1 MKPYRYLSLLFLVA
15 FPAAPA
21 AAADSLVYADKDGTI
36 HRVQVYSVSKDD
48 GKDFNARILVGGRKR
63 KLTVPARM
71 VVSFRR
77 GDPDAKNQWAKGLAR
92 GKRLQ
97 SSKQLATEGTVA
109 GAEETFA
116 KIAYTT
122 EKGIPGEEEA
132 YAALPWHNMY
142 ALYYLIE
149 TRYQMGT
156 APATGTAA
164 AAQEAKLQAALGDV
178 EQFKLR
184 STKKKKISWQVP
196 GAKGSTRKQ
205 NVYCWGPNRL
215 EPEVLFLEAKI
226 LAALKQ
232 KDKALNAF
240 DVVIDLVKKRSLSPN
255 LLTRAIVG
263 KAELQAEGES
273 SDKQESI
280 FRSAGTTMAGM
291 ARSQPDSF
299 GEVVLGRAA
308 NQALLRGADLLLMS
322 AQEKKVSWDMPLD
335 RYRKLKDAEGK
346 RDPALY
352 MGAQAGIGVCL
363 TEKGQGEEAYR
374 TLLEVAV
381 KGHEYPDQM
390 ALALYYLGRAC
401 SIYADEVESGGGT
414 GDFLREESN
423 RWWADL
429 QQRYPRS
436 RWAEKVTQK

>member
-1 MKPYRYLSLLFLVA
+1 MNLHRHLSLLLLVA
-15 FPAAPA
+15 FLAAPA
-21 AAADSLVYADKDGTI
+21 LAADMLVYADKEGKI
-36 HRVQVYSVSKDD
+36 HRVQVVSVSKDD
-48 GKDFNARILVGGRKR
+48 GKEFNARVLIGGRKR
-63 KLTVPARM
+63 KLQIPARL

-92 GKRLQ
+92 GKRLK
-97 SSKQLATEGTVA
+97 SSGQLATEGTVP
-109 GAEETFA
+109 GAEETFE

-149 TRYQMGT
+149 TRYVMGT
-156 APATGTAA
+156 GGGETA
-164 AAQEAKLQAALGDV
+164 EAKLEAALGDV

-184 STKKKKISWQVP
+184 SVKKKKISWQVP

-205 NVYCWGPNRL
+205 NVYCWGTNRL
-215 EPEVLFLEAKI
+215 QPLVLLYEARI

-240 DVVIDLVKKRSLSPN
+240 DVVIDLAKKKSLSPN
-255 LLTRAIVG
+255 LLTQAIVG
-263 KAELQAEGES
+263 KAELQAEGEP

-291 ARSQPDSF
+291 ARSQPDPY
-299 GEVVLGRAA
+299 GQAVLGTAS
-308 NQALLRGADLLLMS
+308 NQALLRGADLLLVS
-322 AQEKKVSWDMPLD
+322 ALEKKVAWDMPLE
-335 RYRKLKDAEGK
+335 RYRRLRDAEGK

-363 TEKGQGEEAYR
+363 TEKGEGEEAYR

-381 KGHEYPDQM
+381 KGHEFPDQM
-390 ALALYYLGRAC
+390 AQALYYLGRAC
-401 SIYADEVESGGGT
+401 RVYADEVDASGGK
-414 GDFLREESN
+414 GDFLRDETS

>member
-1 MKPYRYLSLLFLVA
+1 MKQSRYLSLLLLVA
-15 FPAAPA
+15 FLAAPA
-21 AAADSLVYADKDGTI
+21 SAADMLVYADKDGTI

-63 KLTVPARM
+63 KLTIPSRL
-71 VVSFRR
+71 VVTFRR

-97 SSKQLATEGTVA
+97 SSGQLATEGTVP

-142 ALYYLIE
+142 ALYYVIE
-149 TRYQMGT
+149 TRYMMGT
-156 APATGTAA
+156 TGEGS
-164 AAQEAKLQAALGDV
+164 EAKLQAALGDV

-215 EPEVLFLEAKI
+215 EAEVLLFEARI

-240 DVVIDLVKKRSLSPN
+240 DVVIDLVKKKSLSPN
-255 LLTRAIVG
+255 LLTTAIVG
-263 KAELQAEGES
+263 KAELQAAGES

-291 ARSQPDSF
+291 ARSQPDAF
-299 GEVVLGRAA
+299 GKIVLGRAA
-308 NQALLRGADLLLMS
+308 NQALLRGADLLLVS

-335 RYRKLKDAEGK
+335 RYRKLKDSEGK

-363 TEKGQGEEAYR
+363 AEKGQGEEAYR

-381 KGHEYPDQM
+381 KGHEYPEQM

-401 SIYADEVESGGGT
+401 RIYADEVESGGGA
-414 GDFLREESN
+414 GEFLREESS

>member
-1 MKPYRYLSLLFLVA
+1 MHLHRHLSPLLLVA
-15 FPAAPA
+15 LLAAPA
-21 AAADSLVYADKDGTI
+21 AATDMLVYADKDGTI
-36 HRVQVYSVSKDD
+36 HRVQVVSVSKDD
-48 GKDFNARILVGGRKR
+48 GKDLNSRILVGGRKR
-63 KLTVPARM
+63 KLTIPARM

-77 GDPDAKNQWAKGLAR
+77 GDPGAKNQWAKGLAR
-92 GKRLQ
+92 GKRLM
-97 SSKQLATEGTVA
+97 SSGQLATEGTVP

-149 TRYQMGT
+149 TRLRMGT
-156 APATGTAA
+156 TGEGS
-164 AAQEAKLQAALGDV
+164 EAKLQAALGNV
-178 EQFKLR
+178 EQFRLR
-184 STKKKKISWQVP
+184 STKKKKMAWQVP

-205 NVYCWGPNRL
+205 DVYCWGNNRL
-215 EPEVLFLEAKI
+215 LPEVLLYEARI

-240 DVVIDLVKKRSLSPN
+240 DVVIGIVKKQNLSPH
-255 LLTRAIVG
+255 LLTQAIVG
-263 KAELQAEGES
+263 KAELQAAGEP

-280 FRSAGTTMAGM
+280 FRSAGTTMAGT
-291 ARSQPDSF
+291 ARSQPDAF
-299 GEVVLGRAA
+299 GRGVLGRAA
-308 NQALLRGADLLLMS
+308 NQALLRGADLLLRS
-322 AQEKKVSWDMPLD
+322 AEEKKVSWDMPLD

-401 SIYADEVESGGGT
+401 RVYADEVEAGGGK
-414 GDFLREESN
+414 GDFLRDESS
-423 RWWADL
+423 RWWTDL

-436 RWAEKVTQK
+436 RWAEKVDQK

>member
-1 MKPYRYLSLLFLVA
+1 MNLHRTLSLLLLVA
-15 FPAAPA
+15 FLAAPA
-21 AAADSLVYADKDGTI
+21 AAADMLAYADKDGTVK
-36 HRVQVYSVSKDD
+36 RVQVVSVSKDD
-48 GKDFNARILVGGRKR
+48 GKDFHARILVGGRKR
-63 KLTVPARM
+63 KLQIPARL

-92 GKRLQ
+92 GKRLK
-97 SSKQLATEGTVA
+97 SGGQLATEGTQP
-109 GAEETFA
+109 GAEETFE

-149 TRYQMGT
+149 TRYVMGRQ
-156 APATGTAA
+156 GEGN
-164 AAQEAKLQAALGDV
+164 EARLAAALGDV

-215 EPEVLFLEAKI
+215 EPEILLYEARI

-240 DVVIDLVKKRSLSPN
+240 DVVIDLVKKRSLSPD
-255 LLTRAIVG
+255 LLTQAIIG
-263 KAELQAEGES
+263 KAELQAAGEP
-273 SDKQESI
+273 SDRQESI
-280 FRSAGTTMAGM
+280 FRSAGTTMAGL
-291 ARSQPDSF
+291 ARSQPDPY
-299 GEVVLGRAA
+299 GEAALGLAS
-308 NQALLRGADLLLMS
+308 NKALLRGADLLLVS
-322 AQEKKVSWDMPLD
+322 ALEKKVSWDVPLN
-335 RYRKLKDAEGK
+335 RYRRLKDVEGK
-346 RDPALY
+346 QDPAVY

-381 KGHEYPDQM
+381 KGHEYPEQM
-390 ALALYYLGRAC
+390 AQALYYLGRAC
-401 SIYADEVESGGGT
+401 RAYADEVESGGGK
-414 GDFLREESN
+414 GEFLRDESS

-436 RWAEKVTQK
+436 RWAEKVTEK

>member
-1 MKPYRYLSLLFLVA
+1 MNRHRYLLPLLLVA
-15 FPAAPA
+15 FLAAPA
-21 AAADSLVYADKDGTI
+21 MAADMLVYADKDGTI
-36 HRVQVYSVSKDD
+36 QRVQVLSVSRDD
-48 GKDFNARILVGGRKR
+48 GKDFYARILLGGRKR
-63 KLTVPARM
+63 KLQIPARL

-92 GKRLQ
+92 GKRLK
-97 SSKQLATEGTVA
+97 SSGQLATEGTVP
-109 GAEETFA
+109 GAEETFE

-132 YAALPWHNMY
+132 YAAEPWHNMY
-142 ALYYLIE
+142 ALFYLIE
-149 TRYQMGT
+149 TRYVMGT
-156 APATGTAA
+156 EGEGS
-164 AAQEAKLQAALGDV
+164 EAKLQAALGDV

-205 NVYCWGPNRL
+205 DVYCWGPSRL
-215 EPEVLFLEAKI
+215 EPEVMLYEARI

-232 KDKALNAF
+232 TDKALNAF
-240 DVVIDLVKKRSLSPN
+240 DAVIDLVKKKSLSPDV
-255 LLTRAIVG
+255 LTQAIIG
-263 KAELQAEGES
+263 KAELEAAGQP

-291 ARSQPDSF
+291 VRSQPDDY
-299 GEVVLGRAA
+299 GKIVLGRAS
-308 NQALLRGADLLLMS
+308 NRALLRGADLLLAS
-322 AQEKKVSWDMPLD
+322 A
-335 RYRKLKDAEGK
+335 AEGK
-346 RDPALY
+346 VGWDLPLQRYRALKEGEGQRDPALY

-363 TEKGQGEEAYR
+363 AETGKGEEAYR
-374 TLLEVAV
+374 TLLEVV
-381 KGHEYPDQM
+381 VQGHEYPDQM
-390 ALALYYLGRAC
+390 AQALYYLGRAC
-401 SIYADEVESGGGT
+401 RAYADEVEAGGGK
-414 GDFLREESN
+414 GDFLREETD

>member
-1 MKPYRYLSLLFLVA
+1 MNLHRTLSLLLLVA
-15 FPAAPA
+15 LLAAPA
-21 AAADSLVYADKDGTI
+21 AAADMLVYADKDGTVR
-36 HRVQVYSVSKDD
+36 RVQVVSVSKDD
-48 GKDFNARILVGGRKR
+48 GKDFHARILVGGRKR
-63 KLTVPARM
+63 KLQIPARL

-92 GKRLQ
+92 GKRLK
-97 SSKQLATEGTVA
+97 SGGQLATEGTVP
-109 GAEETFA
+109 GAEETFE

-149 TRYQMGT
+149 TRYLMGSQ
-156 APATGTAA
+156 GEGK
-164 AAQEAKLQAALGDV
+164 EARLAAALGDV

-215 EPEVLFLEAKI
+215 ESEVLLYEARI

-240 DVVIDLVKKRSLSPN
+240 DVVIDLAKKRLLSPE
-255 LLTRAIVG
+255 LLTQAIVG
-263 KAELQAEGES
+263 KAELQADGEP
-273 SDKQESI
+273 SDRQETL
-280 FRSAGTTMAGM
+280 FRSAGTIMAGL
-291 ARSQPDSF
+291 ARGQPDAY
-299 GEVVLGRAA
+299 GKAVLGRAS
-308 NQALLRGADLLLMS
+308 NRALLRGADLLLMS
-322 AQEKKVSWDMPLD
+322 AAEKKVSWDMPLN
-335 RYRKLKDAEGK
+335 RYRQLKEAEGK
-346 RDPALY
+346 RDRALY

-390 ALALYYLGRAC
+390 AQALYYLGRAC
-401 SIYADEVESGGGT
+401 RAYADEVESGGGK
-414 GDFLREESN
+414 GEFLRDEQS

-429 QQRYPRS
+429 QQRYPKS
-436 RWAEKVTQK
+436 RWAEKVTEK

>member
-1 MKPYRYLSLLFLVA
+1 MKLHRNLCLLLTLAFL
-15 FPAAPA
+15 AAPA
-21 AAADSLVYADKDGTI
+21 AAADLLVYADKDGTI

-48 GKDFNARILVGGRKR
+48 GKNFHARILVGGRKR
-63 KLTVPARM
+63 KLSIPARL

-77 GDPDAKNQWAKGLAR
+77 GDPDAKNQWAKQIAR
-92 GKRLQ
+92 GLRLQ
-97 SSKQLATEGTVA
+97 SSGQLATEGTVP

-116 KIAYTT
+116 KVAYTT

-149 TRYQMGT
+149 TRYTMGT
-156 APATGTAA
+156 QGEGN
-164 AAQEAKLQAALGDV
+164 EAKLQTVLGNV

-184 STKKKKISWQVP
+184 STKKRHISWQVP
-196 GAKGSTRKQ
+196 GAKGTTRKQ
-205 NVYCWGPNRL
+205 EVYCWGPSRL
-215 EPEVLFLEAKI
+215 EPEVLLYEAKI

-240 DVVIDLVKKRSLSPN
+240 DAVIDRAKKEDLSPD
-255 LLTRAIVG
+255 LLTRAIIG
-263 KAELQAEGES
+263 KAELEAAGEP

-291 ARSQPDSF
+291 VRSQPDAY
-299 GEVVLGRAA
+299 GRTVLSRAS
-308 NQALLRGADLLLMS
+308 NRALLRGADLLLAS
-322 AQEKKVSWDMPLD
+322 AEEGKVGWDMPLN
-335 RYRKLKDAEGK
+335 RYRALKAGEGK
-346 RDPALY
+346 RDPALS

-363 TEKGQGEEAYR
+363 AEMGKGEEAYR
-374 TLLEVAV
+374 SLLEVAV
-381 KGHEYPDQM
+381 KGHEYPEQM
-390 ALALYYLGRAC
+390 AQALYYLGRAC
-401 SIYADEVESGGGT
+401 KLYADEVDSGGGS
-414 GDFLREESN
+414 GDFLREESS

>member
-1 MKPYRYLSLLFLVA
+1 MKRYRYLSLLVLVA
-15 FPAAPA
+15 FVAAPA
-21 AAADSLVYADKDGTI
+21 SAADMLVYADKDGTI
-36 HRVQVYSVSKDD
+36 NRVQVLSVSKDD
-48 GKDFNARILVGGRKR
+48 GKDFSARILLGGRKR
-63 KLTVPARM
+63 KLTIPSRL
-71 VVSFRR
+71 VVTFRR

-97 SSKQLATEGTVA
+97 SSGQLATEGTVP

-132 YAALPWHNMY
+132 YAAQPWHNMY

-149 TRYQMGT
+149 TRYMMGVAGGET
-156 APATGTAA
+156 A
-164 AAQEAKLQAALGDV
+164 EAKLQAALGNV

-205 NVYCWGPNRL
+205 DVYCWGPTRL
-215 EPEVLFLEAKI
+215 EADVLLFEAKV

-240 DVVIDLVKKRSLSPN
+240 DVVIDLAKKHGLSPH
-255 LLTRAIVG
+255 LLTDAIIG
-263 KAELQAEGES
+263 RAELEAVGEP

-291 ARSQPDSF
+291 VRSQPDQF
-299 GEVVLGRAA
+299 GKIVLGRAS
-308 NQALLRGADLLLMS
+308 NRALLRGADLLLAS
-322 AQEKKVSWDMPLD
+322 A
-335 RYRKLKDAEGK
+335 AEGK
-346 RDPALY
+346 VGWDLPLNRYRALKGGEGERDPALY

-363 TEKGQGEEAYR
+363 TEMGKGEEAYR
-374 TLLEVAV
+374 ALLEVAV
-381 KGHEYPDQM
+381 EGHEYPDQM
-390 ALALYYLGRAC
+390 AQALYYLGRAC
-401 SIYADEVESGGGT
+401 RAYADEVDSGGGS
-414 GDFLREESN
+414 GNFLREESS

>member
-1 MKPYRYLSLLFLVA
+1 MHLHRHLSPLLLVA
-15 FPAAPA
+15 LLAAPA
-21 AAADSLVYADKDGTI
+21 AATDMLVYADKDGTI

-48 GKDFNARILVGGRKR
+48 GKDLNSRILVGGRKR
-63 KLTVPARM
+63 KLSIPARM

-77 GDPDAKNQWAKGLAR
+77 GDPGAKNQWAKGLAR
-92 GKRLQ
+92 GKRLM
-97 SSKQLATEGTVA
+97 SSGQLATEGTVP

-142 ALYYLIE
+142 ALHYLIE
-149 TRYQMGT
+149 TRLRMGT
-156 APATGTAA
+156 SGEGS
-164 AAQEAKLQAALGDV
+164 EAKLQAALGNV
-178 EQFKLR
+178 EQFRLR
-184 STKKKKISWQVP
+184 STKKKKMPWQVP

-205 NVYCWGPNRL
+205 TVYCWGNNRL
-215 EPEVLFLEAKI
+215 LPEVLLYEARI

-240 DVVIDLVKKRSLSPN
+240 DVVIGIVKKQNLSPH
-255 LLTRAIVG
+255 LLTQAIVG
-263 KAELQAEGES
+263 KAELQAAGEP

-280 FRSAGTTMAGM
+280 FRSAGTTMAGT
-291 ARSQPDSF
+291 ARSQPDAF
-299 GEVVLGRAA
+299 GRGALGRAA
-308 NQALLRGADLLLMS
+308 NQALLRGADLLLRS
-322 AQEKKVSWDMPLD
+322 AEEKKVSWDMPLD

-381 KGHEYPDQM
+381 KGHEYPEQM

-401 SIYADEVESGGGT
+401 RVYADEVEAGGGK
-414 GDFLREESN
+414 GDFLRDESS

-436 RWAEKVTQK
+436 RWAEKVDQK

>member
-1 MKPYRYLSLLFLVA
+1 MHLHRYLSPLLLVA
-15 FPAAPA
+15 FLAAPA
-21 AAADSLVYADKDGTI
+21 AAADMLVYADKDGTV
-36 HRVQVYSVSKDD
+36 HRVQVIAVSKDD
-48 GKDFNARILVGGRKR
+48 GKDFTARILVGGRKR
-63 KLTVPARM
+63 RLAIPARL
-71 VVSFRR
+71 VASFRR
-77 GDPDAKNQWAKGLAR
+77 GDPDAKNQWAKQLAR
-92 GKRLQ
+92 GKRLM
-97 SSKQLATEGTVA
+97 SSGQLATEGTVP

-149 TRYQMGT
+149 TRYRMGT
-156 APATGTAA
+156 AGEGN
-164 AAQEAKLQAALGDV
+164 EAKLQAALDNV

-184 STKKKKISWQVP
+184 STKKKKIPWQVP

-205 NVYCWGPNRL
+205 NVYCWGRNRL
-215 EPEVLFLEAKI
+215 EPEVLLYEAKI

-240 DVVIDLVKKRSLSPN
+240 DAVIDLAKKRSLSPH

-263 KAELQAEGES
+263 KAELQAAGES

-291 ARSQPDSF
+291 ARSQPDQY
-299 GEVVLGRAA
+299 GRDALGVAS

-322 AQEKKVSWDMPLD
+322 ALEKKVSWDVPLG
-335 RYRKLKDAEGK
+335 RYRKLSDAEGK

-381 KGHEYPDQM
+381 KGHEYPEQM

-401 SIYADEVESGGGT
+401 RVYADEVESGGGK
-414 GDFLREESN
+414 GDFLRDESS

-436 RWAEKVTQK
+436 RWAEKADEK